1 MSLMVD
7 APLLFLPGRNGSGP
21 EHWQTLW
28 QARRPGALRLQ
39 PSDWNNPE
47 LSDWMSALESAIE
60 ACADPPLL
68 VAHSMGC
75 LLSVCWAAQH
85 QSDRPI
91 RGAFLV
97 APPNFRRD
105 GFPSRS
111 FVNVPNFLIPCP
123 LLVVAS
129 SNDPYCPIEVAE
141 QMADRWGAGFVC
153 VGARG
158 HISTE
163 PGNED
168 WQEGLGLLEAFASG
182 LGVRTGL
189 TERTQTVGKIK
200 ESER

>member
-1 MSLMVD
+1 MVT
-7 APLLFLPGRNGSGP
+7 APLLFLPGRNGSGA

-28 QARRPGALRLQ
+28 QARSPGALRLQ
-39 PSDWNNPE
+39 PSDWSNPE
-47 LSDWMSALESAIE
+47 LGDWMLALGRAVA
-60 ACADPPLL
+60 ACTSPPLL

-75 LLSVCWAAQH
+75 LLSVCWATQH
-85 QSDRPI
+85 QSDMPI

-97 APPNFRRD
+97 APPNFRRQD
-105 GFPSRS
+105 FPSRS
-111 FVNVPNFLIPCP
+111 FTHVPNVLIPCP
-123 LLVVAS
+123 LLVLAS

-163 PGNED
+163 PGNGE
-168 WQEGLGLLEAFASG
+168 WQEGLGLLDAFASG

-189 TERTQTVGKIK
+189 TARSQTVDNPMRTLNRM
-200 ESER
+200 S

>member
-1 MSLMVD
+1 MVT
-7 APLLFLPGRNGSGP
+7 APLLFLPGRNGSGA

-28 QARRPGALRLQ
+28 QARSAGALRLQ
-39 PSDWNNPE
+39 PSDWSNPE
-47 LSDWMSALESAIE
+47 LGDWMSALDRAL
-60 ACADPPLL
+60 ATCADPPLL

-85 QSDRPI
+85 KSDRAI

-97 APPNFRRD
+97 APPDFARD

-111 FVNVPNFLIPCP
+111 FAHVPDFPIACP

-129 SNDPYCPIEVAE
+129 SNDPYCPIEAAE

-153 VGARG
+153 IGARG

-163 PGNED
+163 PGNGE
-168 WQEGLGLLEAFASG
+168 WQEGVRLLEAFASG

-189 TERTQTVGKIK
+189 TERTQTVGKIT
-200 ESER
+200 ESAR

>member
-1 MSLMVD
+1 MAN

-28 QARRPGALRLQ
+28 QALSPSALRLQ
-39 PSDWNNPE
+39 PSDWSNPE
-47 LSDWMSALESAIE
+47 LDDWMAALERSVR

-75 LLSVCWAAQH
+75 LLSVFWAAQH

-97 APPNFRRD
+97 APPNFKRD
-105 GFPSRS
+105 GFPSQS
-111 FVNVPNFLIPCP
+111 FTNVPNFLIPCP

-141 QMADRWGAGFVC
+141 QMANRWGAGFVC

-163 PGNED
+163 PGNKN

-189 TERTQTVGKIK
+189 TELAHTGCEITISAR
-200 ESER
+200 

>member
-1 MSLMVD
+1 MSFMVSS
-7 APLLFLPGRNGSGP
+7 PLLFLPGRNGSGP

-28 QARRPGALRLQ
+28 QARSPGALRLQ
-39 PSDWNNPE
+39 PSDWSNPE
-47 LSDWMSALESAIE
+47 LDDWMLALECAVG

-75 LLSVCWAAQH
+75 LLSVCWAAKH

-97 APPNFRRD
+97 APPNFKRD

-111 FVNVPNFLIPCP
+111 FTNVPSFLIPCP

-129 SNDPYCPIEVAE
+129 SNDPYCPTEVAE
-141 QMADRWGAGFVC
+141 EMADKWGAGFIC

-168 WQEGLGLLEAFASG
+168 WREGLGLLETFASG
-182 LGVRTGL
+182 IGVRTGL
-189 TERTQTVGKIK
+189 TDGTHMSVERK
-200 ESER
+200 ESAR

>member
-1 MSLMVD
+1 MMN

-28 QARRPGALRLQ
+28 QARSPDALRLQ
-39 PSDWNNPE
+39 PSDWSNPE
-47 LSDWMSALESAIE
+47 LGDWMSALECAMG

-75 LLSVCWAAQH
+75 LLSVCWAAKH

-105 GFPSRS
+105 GFPSQS
-111 FVNVPNFLIPCP
+111 FTNVPNFLIPCP

-129 SNDPYCPIEVAE
+129 SNDPYSPIEVAE
-141 QMADRWGAGFVC
+141 QMANRWGAGFVC

-163 PGNED
+163 PGNKD

-189 TERTQTVGKIK
+189 TQRAHTNGEITI
-200 ESER
+200 SAS